1 MMTSG
6 REELKLSDA
15 KEGQVYRIVR
25 IEGTRIVRRRILD
38 LGLLPGLKIKVVRRA
53 PLKDPVE
60 VVAKGN
66 PVSIRRAEASYVV
79 LEEVEE

>member
-1 MMTSG
+1 MMRHEK
-6 REELKLSDA
+6 REVRLSDVE
-15 KEGQVYRIVR
+15 EGRIYRIVR
-25 IEGTRIVRRRILD
+25 IEGTRMVRRRILD

-53 PLKDPVE
+53 PLKDPIE

-66 PVSIRRAEASYVV
+66 PISIRRAEASYVV

>member
-1 MMTSG
+1 MRHEK
-6 REELKLSDA
+6 REVRLSDVE
-15 KEGQVYRIVR
+15 EGRIYRIVR
-25 IEGTRIVRRRILD
+25 IEGTRMVRRRILD

-53 PLKDPVE
+53 PLKDPIE

-66 PVSIRRAEASYVV
+66 PISIRRAEASYVV